1 VAFET
6 PGVAGDLVD
15 AGAFESLAQE
25 DGLGAFDH
33 LIELAALPDLSFCVH
48 GRPLPLRNK
57 R

>member
-1 VAFET
+1 VAFDT
-6 PGVAGDLVD
+6 PASRAISSTL
-15 AGAFESLAQE
+15 APSNPFAQE